1 MIDLAE
7 VINAFWKLLPKLPLT
22 LSFTVL
28 ALAGGILLG
37 FVLALIRIF
46 RIPVLSQLIVVYVS
60 FMRCTPGILQL
71 FLIFYGLPQLLQQAG
86 IDINS
91 WSNFTFAVIAF
102 GLHCGAVMSE
112 VIRSAYLAVPA
123 SQHEAASAVGMSYFQ
138 ALRRIIIPQMLRI
151 AIPVIGNNAITIFKE
166 SSLVFTVGV
175 VDLMGQAQ
183 ILTQRR
189 YGVTLIET
197 YLAVS
202 FIYWF
207 CSMLLGRLLA
217 LYQNRSERKYK
228 IMARKA

>member
-1 MIDLAE
+1 MINFSEIID
-7 VINAFWKLLPKLPLT
+7 AFWKLLPKLPLT
-22 LSFTVL
+22 LSFTLL
-28 ALAGGILLG
+28 ALAGGIGLG
-37 FVLALIRIF
+37 FVLALVRIF
-46 RIPVLSQLIVVYVS
+46 RIPVLTQLIVVYVS
-60 FMRCTPGILQL
+60 FMRCTPGIVQL
-71 FLIFYGLPQLLQQAG
+71 FLIFYGLPQVLLRIG
-86 IDINS
+86 IDING
-91 WSNFTFAVIAF
+91 WSNFSFAVVAF

-112 VIRSAYLAVPA
+112 VIRSAYLAVPKT
-123 SQHEAASAVGMSYFQ
+123 QHEAALAVGMSYFQ
-138 ALRRIIIPQMLRI
+138 SLRRIIIPQMFRI
-151 AIPVIGNNAITIFKE
+151 AVPVVGNNAITIFKE

-207 CSMLLGRLLA
+207 FSMLFGRLLA
-217 LYQNRSERKYK
+217 YYQNRTERKYK

>member
-1 MIDLAE
+1 
-7 VINAFWKLLPKLPLT
+7 VINFAELIDAFWKLLPKLPLT

-28 ALAGGILLG
+28 ALIGGTLLG
-37 FVLALIRIF
+37 FVLALVRIF
-46 RIPVLSQLIVVYVS
+46 RVPVFSQLIVAYVS
-60 FMRCTPGILQL
+60 FMRCTPGIVQL
-71 FLIFYGLPQLLQQAG
+71 FLIFYGLPQFLDKIG
-86 IDINS
+86 IDIHG
-91 WSNFTFAVIAF
+91 WSNFTFAVLAF

-112 VIRSAYLAVPA
+112 VIRSAYLAVPK
-123 SQHEAASAVGMSYFQ
+123 SQHEAASAVGMSYLQ
-138 ALRRIIIPQMLRI
+138 SLRRIIVPQMVRI
-151 AIPVIGNNAITIFKE
+151 AVPIVGNNAITIFKE

-183 ILTQRR
+183 ILTQSR

-207 CSMLLGRLLA
+207 CSMVFGRLLA
-217 LYQNRSERKYK
+217 YYQKRTERKYK

>member
-1 MIDLAE
+1 MINLAE
-7 VINAFWKLLPKLPLT
+7 VIDAFWKLLPKLPLT
-22 LSFTVL
+22 LSFTAL
-28 ALAGGILLG
+28 ALAGGIVLG
-37 FVLALIRIF
+37 FILALIRIF
-46 RIPVLSQLIVVYVS
+46 RIPVLSQLIVAYVS

-71 FLIFYGLPQLLQQAG
+71 FLIFYGLPQLLRQAG

-138 ALRRIIIPQMLRI
+138 ALRRIIVPQMLRI

-217 LYQNRSERKYK
+217 FYQNRSERKYK

>member
-1 MIDLAE
+1 LIDLAE

>member
-1 MIDLAE
+1 MINFSEIID
-7 VINAFWKLLPKLPLT
+7 AFWKLLPKLPLT
-22 LSFTVL
+22 LSFTLL
-28 ALAGGILLG
+28 ALAGGIGLG
-37 FVLALIRIF
+37 FVLALVRIF

-60 FMRCTPGILQL
+60 FMRCTPGIVQL
-71 FLIFYGLPQLLQQAG
+71 FLIFYGLPQVLLRIG
-86 IDINS
+86 INING
-91 WSNFTFAVIAF
+91 WSNFSFAVVAF

-112 VIRSAYLAVPA
+112 VIRSAYLAVPKT
-123 SQHEAASAVGMSYFQ
+123 QHEAALAVGMSYFQ
-138 ALRRIIIPQMLRI
+138 SLRRVIIPQMFRI
-151 AIPVIGNNAITIFKE
+151 AVPVVGNNAITIFKE

-207 CSMLLGRLLA
+207 FSMLFGRLLA
-217 LYQNRSERKYK
+217 YYQNRTERKYK

>member
-1 MIDLAE
+1 MINFSEIID
-7 VINAFWKLLPKLPLT
+7 AFWKLLPKLPLT
-22 LSFTVL
+22 LSFTLL
-28 ALAGGILLG
+28 ALAGGIGLG
-37 FVLALIRIF
+37 FVLALVRIF

-60 FMRCTPGILQL
+60 FMRCTPGIVQL
-71 FLIFYGLPQLLQQAG
+71 FLIFYGLPQVLLRIG
-86 IDINS
+86 INING
-91 WSNFTFAVIAF
+91 WSNFSFAVVAF
-102 GLHCGAVMSE
+102 GLHCGAIMSE
-112 VIRSAYLAVPA
+112 VIRSAYLAVPKT
-123 SQHEAASAVGMSYFQ
+123 QHEAALAVGMSYFQ
-138 ALRRIIIPQMLRI
+138 SLRRVIIPQMFRI
-151 AIPVIGNNAITIFKE
+151 AVPVVGNNAITIFKE

-207 CSMLLGRLLA
+207 FSMLFGRLLA
-217 LYQNRSERKYK
+217 YYQNRTERKYK

>member
-1 MIDLAE
+1 MISFAE
-7 VINAFWKLLPKLPLT
+7 VIDAFWKLLPKLPLT
-22 LSFTVL
+22 LSFTIL

-60 FMRCTPGILQL
+60 FMRCTPGIVKL
-71 FLIFYGLPQLLQQAG
+71 FLIFYGLPQLLLQIG
-86 IDINS
+86 VNINS
-91 WSNFTFAVIAF
+91 WSNFTFAVLSF
-102 GLHCGAVMSE
+102 GLHGGAVMSE
-112 VIRSAYLAVPA
+112 VIRSAYLAVPK
-123 SQHEAASAVGMSYFQ
+123 SQHEAASAVGMSYVQ
-138 ALRRIIIPQMLRI
+138 SLRRIIIPQMVRI
-151 AIPVIGNNAITIFKE
+151 AVPIIGNNAITIFKE

-217 LYQNRSERKYK
+217 LYQHRTERKYK